1 MDWQREFELYLHEHR
16 HPLNRACHV
25 VGIPLLTVTALF
37 ALVRLDWRIF
47 VVGWTVGWALQ
58 LAGHRIEGNRPA
70 IGKRKI
76 SALMG
81 PVMVAVEILE
91 VLGVRFAFAQRARRA
106 VGIG

>member
-1 MDWQREFELYLHEHR
+1 VDWQHEFELYLREHR

-25 VGIPLLTVTALF
+25 VGIPLLTVTAIA

-70 IGKRKI
+70 IRKRAM

-91 VLGVRFAFAQRARRA
+91 VLGLHFAFAERARRA
-106 VGIG
+106 VGIA